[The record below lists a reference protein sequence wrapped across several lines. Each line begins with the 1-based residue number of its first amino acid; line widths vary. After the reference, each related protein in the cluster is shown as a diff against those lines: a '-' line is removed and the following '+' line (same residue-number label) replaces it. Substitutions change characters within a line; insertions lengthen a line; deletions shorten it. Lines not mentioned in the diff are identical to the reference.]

1 MKKVTE
7 KAIANVLAH
16 TIKTHMPEGVFE
28 IELKGQTYYMLTDS
42 YRMIRLLSDVP
53 ALPHVENT
61 LQTNNIDRM
70 FDRLAKETEVLN
82 LPTVKELKAWIKEK
96 HIRRNNPGKTVF
108 HIDNF
113 TYVNPF
119 FLLDMI
125 EGLPGCVAYKPENAK
140 TPIYFHAESGDGILC
155 PVMYIPD

>member
-16 TIKTHMPEGVFE
+16 TIKNHMPEGVFE

-70 FDRLAKETEVLN
+70 FDRLAKETEALN

-96 HIRRNNPGKTVF
+96 SWKDCFPH
-108 HIDNF
+108 
-113 TYVNPF
+113 
-119 FLLDMI
+119 
-125 EGLPGCVAYKPENAK
+125 
-140 TPIYFHAESGDGILC
+140 
-155 PVMYIPD
+155 

>member
-16 TIKTHMPEGVFE
+16 TIKNHMPEGVFE
-28 IELKGQTYYMLTDS
+28 IELKEQTYYMLTDS

-61 LQTNNIDRM
+61 LQANNIDRL
-70 FDRLAKETEVLN
+70 FDRLAKKTEVLN

-96 HIRRNNPGKTVF
+96 HIRRSNPGKTVF
-108 HIDNF
+108 RIDSF

-125 EGLPGCVAYKPENAK
+125 QGLPGCVAYRPENAK
-140 TPIYFHAESGDGILC
+140 TPIYFHADNSDGLLC